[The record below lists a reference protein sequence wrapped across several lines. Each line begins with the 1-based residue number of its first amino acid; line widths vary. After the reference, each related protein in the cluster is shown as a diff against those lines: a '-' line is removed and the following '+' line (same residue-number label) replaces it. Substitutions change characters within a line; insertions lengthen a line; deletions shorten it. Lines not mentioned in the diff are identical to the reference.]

1 MGIFKKIFSDRFS
14 IDNDDIDSKYRI
26 KEDDDYNPFLEKQKK
41 ADAARNNDRSR
52 NPIIKDGSS
61 AKDIDTLNPE
71 KHHHDPL
78 KPPTHTTHKSE
89 SDLFSTDI
97 TSSVSTGNTS
107 VIKPDIKVEQPKTEP
122 VKTEPAKVEVPKAE
136 PVITETTKAE
146 PPKAEPVVTA
156 PAKVEAP
163 KAPEV
168 KAEAPK
174 TEVAEP
180 KQPAK
185 PETSHVATPVTATK
199 PVWEVKPG
207 DNSAPVKKPQPRPN
221 TNNNSNTYSAYRTN
235 MRHNNTTPIF
245 KDNDEELKAIQQ
257 AKAKA
262 NAQKKKGTNP
272 IIILIVLFFMFP
284 TMLKACLDSDSSRNN
299 RRTTYT
305 GYTTRTRYTVATTT
319 KTSLSQ
325 HDLKQM
331 VVFYA
336 STQSSRS
343 TLVRTIRFV
352 YSNTEDEI
360 NEAIDEC
367 VEEGSIDFNEFALY
381 QLRQLIADGYSEDRQ
396 RRRLEL
402 LNFTESEIEY
412 AFSVIEAEN
421 ADSELEPEDTVETV
435 TDETDET
442 TDSEEIMDSSET
454 SDITEET

>member
-1 MGIFKKIFSDRFS
+1 MGFFKKIFSDRFS

-26 KEDDDYNPFLEKQKK
+26 KENDDYNPFLEKQKK

-97 TSSVSTGNTS
+97 TSLGNTS

-122 VKTEPAKVEVPKAE
+122 IWDKPVNTEPAKTETIKTEPAKVEVPETIEVKAE
-136 PVITETTKAE
+136 V
-146 PPKAEPVVTA
+146 PKAEPV
-156 PAKVEAP
+156 
-163 KAPEV
+163 
-168 KAEAPK
+168 K

-199 PVWEVKPG
+199 PVWEVKPD

-221 TNNNSNTYSAYRTN
+221 TNNDSNTYSAYKTS
-235 MRHNNTTPIF
+235 MRHNNTAPIF
-245 KDNDEELKAIQQ
+245 KDNDEELKTIKQ
-257 AKAKA
+257 AEVKA

-272 IIILIVLFFMFP
+272 IIVLIVLFFMLP
-284 TMLKACLDSDSSRNN
+284 TLLRACLDSDSSRNN

-305 GYTTRTRYTVATTT
+305 TRTAYTIATTT

-396 RRRLEL
+396 RRRLEI

-454 SDITEET
+454 SEITEET